1 MEMREEACAGTY
13 RFEIDLMQTVQIDT
27 YLGVDGCQSLANLK
41 QVPGPAAADGY
52 LAREA

>member
-1 MEMREEACAGTY
+1 MEVREEACAGTY
-13 RFEIDLMQTVQIDT
+13 RFEIDLMQTVQIDRCRW
-27 YLGVDGCQSLANLK
+27 LSIPSLANLK

>member
-1 MEMREEACAGTY
+1 MEVREEACAGTY
-13 RFEIDLMQTVQIDT
+13 RFEIDLMQTVQIDR
-27 YLGVDGCQSLANLK
+27 YIGVDGLANLK